1 MERKIDAAKLYSL
14 YDVAAIT
21 QTSYTSVNR
30 WIRSG
35 KLHAIR
41 LQDMFVVRGSD
52 LLATLARAKAGKIK
66 LEAPYA
72 SPIRLLVGAK

>member
-1 MERKIDAAKLYSL
+1 MERKIDATKLYSV
-14 YDVAAIT
+14 YDVAELT
-21 QTSYTSVNR
+21 QTNYTSVSC

-35 KLHAIR
+35 KLRAIR

-52 LLATLARAKAGKIK
+52 LLATLARAKAGEIK

-72 SPIRLLVGAK
+72 SPIRRLVAAK